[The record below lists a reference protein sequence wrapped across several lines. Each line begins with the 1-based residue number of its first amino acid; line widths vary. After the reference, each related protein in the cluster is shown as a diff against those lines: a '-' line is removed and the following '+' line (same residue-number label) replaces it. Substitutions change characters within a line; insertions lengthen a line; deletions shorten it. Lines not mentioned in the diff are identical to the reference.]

1 MSSPSPTLVNR
12 RCTLVLALVTAL
24 AAAGCASRKHDV
36 ARDSISATA
45 PFSETFAGSGDTV
58 CWSVKRAMLSQGYM
72 LDRSTDN
79 GVLTGSR
86 DFQPEPKLNVTVH
99 LQTTCADN
107 RDGTS
112 IVFVTAMREDS
123 RLQKMKQSTSMGV
136 GPATLTMPSGSA
148 EVLGTVRRETIHDP
162 EFYKRFFA
170 VVRGMATQEGVTQRR
185 AAGAD
190 HDRPRDSAD
199 LPTAAETQNH

>member
-1 MSSPSPTLVNR
+1 LSTPTIAR
-12 RCTLVLALVTAL
+12 RRYFILPLGFATAL
-24 AAAGCASRKHDV
+24 IVAGGCASKKHDV
-36 ARDSISATA
+36 ASDSIKADA
-45 PFSETFAGSGDTV
+45 PFSETFAGAGDTV

-72 LDRSTDN
+72 LDRSSDN

-99 LQTTCADN
+99 MQTTCADN

-148 EVLGTVRRETIHDP
+148 KVLGTVRRETIHEPD
-162 EFYKRFFA
+162 FYKRFFA
-170 VVRGMATQEGVTQRR
+170 VVRGMADQERVTQRR
-185 AAGAD
+185 AASAD
-190 HDRPRDSAD
+190 HDHSDGGGLPAD
-199 LPTAAETQNH
+199 AVTQNH